1 MNTTDCKNAFGQ
13 DNKQSGASH
22 NSESAAPQ
30 KSKRND
36 AADVVESDFDSI
48 DPADTKPL
56 KVEIDCVTP
65 PTEEQLRRIREIISR
80 DYNAGE
86 IELTIKRVPSVRMS

>member
-1 MNTTDCKNAFGQ
+1 MNTTDRKNAFGQ

-30 KSKRND
+30 KSKRNA

-48 DPADTKPL
+48 DPADSVLFLYYEKINSLTL
-56 KVEIDCVTP
+56 TFNSSN
-65 PTEEQLRRIREIISR
+65 QLCAIFAIGKLLR
-80 DYNAGE
+80 
-86 IELTIKRVPSVRMS
+86 

>member
-1 MNTTDCKNAFGQ
+1 MKTTDRKNAFGQ

-48 DPADTKPL
+48 DPAD
-56 KVEIDCVTP
+56 
-65 PTEEQLRRIREIISR
+65 S
-80 DYNAGE
+80 
-86 IELTIKRVPSVRMS
+86 

>member
-1 MNTTDCKNAFGQ
+1 MNTTDSKNAFGH

-36 AADVVESDFDSI
+36 AAYVVEFELQKLDKAFYLFGRFH
-48 DPADTKPL
+48 P
-56 KVEIDCVTP
+56 
-65 PTEEQLRRIREIISR
+65 EQH
-80 DYNAGE
+80 D
-86 IELTIKRVPSVRMS
+86 KRNYDRKDRYDEYRAQR